1 MGCRPFKCMLVR
13 QVLPQEHVGHGAEL
27 VVPRFAEATDEGF
40 AQELVEADAALC
52 AEADG
57 ILADVPTMVVEAGE
71 GAQLLLADGVEVA
84 ADGLLPEEAAAGAAE
99 GTVAAKGCGLCQI
112 TPQKARKF
120 ANNFVV
126 SGEKAYFAF
135 HKT

>member
-27 VVPRFAEATDEGF
+27 VVPRLAEAADEGF

-84 ADGLLPEEAAAGAAE
+84 ADGLLPKETAM
-99 GTVAAKGCGLCQI
+99 
-112 TPQKARKF
+112 
-120 ANNFVV
+120 
-126 SGEKAYFAF
+126 
-135 HKT
+135 

>member
-1 MGCRPFKCMLVR
+1 M
-13 QVLPQEHVGHGAEL
+13 VGL
-27 VVPRFAEATDEGF
+27 S
-40 AQELVEADAALC
+40 LADIHLC
-52 AEADG
+52 AG
-57 ILADVPTMVVEAGE
+57 LSLSGVVF
-71 GAQLLLADGVEVA
+71 
-84 ADGLLPEEAAAGAAE
+84 
-99 GTVAAKGCGLCQI
+99 AAKGCCLCQI